1 MRGNFLIF
9 LLILITIYL
18 IVGMV
23 FTMMMRLGFGIAI
36 FLFILYVIYDKKDR
50 IGEKVERFNPLTLYR
65 RNKKERTYKKLKKVW
80 SAIQERYGSDMRC
93 PSCGGEITVFTIDID
108 GRCSLCGKRLV

>member
-36 FLFILYVIYDKKDR
+36 FYLF
-50 IGEKVERFNPLTLYR
+50 
-65 RNKKERTYKKLKKVW
+65 
-80 SAIQERYGSDMRC
+80 SM
-93 PSCGGEITVFTIDID
+93 
-108 GRCSLCGKRLV
+108 